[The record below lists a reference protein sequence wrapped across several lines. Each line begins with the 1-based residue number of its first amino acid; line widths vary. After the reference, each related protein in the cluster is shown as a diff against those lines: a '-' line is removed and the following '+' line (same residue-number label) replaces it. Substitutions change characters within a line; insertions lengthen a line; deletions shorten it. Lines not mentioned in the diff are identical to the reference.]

1 MYMPSLNQLPVCCYP
16 SLAVGQDFTLSRT
29 EVTFGLGTNDG
40 NVISAFVDIL
50 DDLFIE
56 GTENF
61 TLTGSVAPPASF
73 VGGPVTVRIID
84 DDGKCLCVW

>member
-1 MYMPSLNQLPVCCYP
+1 M
-16 SLAVGQDFTLSRT
+16 GQDFTLSRT

-40 NVISAFVDIL
+40 NIISVFVDIL

-73 VGGPVTVRIID
+73 VGRPVMVKIID